1 MDTILVFEKEE
12 RYQYIIDTSTILNSI
27 QSIKLF
33 VKYIFNEQFDGEI
46 NKSTNFVTRNYLKLA
61 CFLPEL
67 A

>member
-33 VKYIFNEQFDGEI
+33 VKYIFNEQFDNEI
-46 NKSTNFVTRNYLKLA
+46 NKSTHLVTRN
-61 CFLPEL
+61 
-67 A
+67 